1 MTSACESR
9 TIVGESPLHSASE
22 AEEVRVL
29 MEGCRFGDRLCQE
42 RLYKKFYGYAMAV
55 ALAYSRE
62 REDAIEVVNDSFM
75 KVFDKADSFV
85 TSDPFKPWLRRIVIN
100 TAIDQGRR
108 MKRFQATSLDQVA
121 EPEATRPPIESNLHA
136 REILALLSELPD
148 THRFVFNMYEME
160 GYSHREIARK
170 LSIAESSSRTY
181 LLRARERLKELYRK
195 REQEVNDV

>member
-1 MTSACESR
+1 M
-9 TIVGESPLHSASE
+9 HSASE
-22 AEEVRVL
+22 AKEVRAL
-29 MEGCRFGDRLCQE
+29 MEGCRSGDRQCQE
-42 RLYKKFYGYAMAV
+42 RLYKKFYGYAMSV

-75 KVFDKADSFV
+75 KVFEKADSFV

-108 MKRFQATSLDQVA
+108 MKRFRAASLDQVA
-121 EPEATRPPIESNLHA
+121 EPEAPRPSIDSNLHA

-148 THRFVFNMYEME
+148 AHRFVFNMYEME

-170 LSIAESSSRTY
+170 LGIAESSSRTY
-181 LLRARERLKELYRK
+181 LLRARERLKELYRE
-195 REQEVNDV
+195 REQEGRDV